1 MPYVQ
6 QISLIA
12 PLFLLLAFALLNAGK
27 LTADHYL
34 YQWMNAIGAA
44 ALTYSAIKPLNVGV
58 FITELLWTLI
68 GLYGVVKIYRKRS
81 KAQSTSTRKL
91 A

>member
-1 MPYVQ
+1 MPYAQ
-6 QISLIA
+6 EISLIA
-12 PLFLLLAFALLNAGK
+12 PLLLLLAFGLLNAGK
-27 LTADHYL
+27 LTADHYS

-44 ALTYSAIKPLNVGV
+44 ALTYSVIKPFNVGV

-68 GLYGVVKIYRKRS
+68 GLYGVLKIYRKRS
-81 KAQSTSTRKL
+81 VEKSKKTRNL

>member
-1 MPYVQ
+1 MPYAQ
-6 QISLIA
+6 LISLIA

-27 LTADHYL
+27 LTVDHYW

-58 FITELLWTLI
+58 FITEFLWTLI

-81 KAQSTSTRKL
+81 KVQSTFTRNL